1 MRTRAGGTPRTGTD
15 AVAELDVASR
25 GRHERGVLAA
35 TVAHLGRE
43 RSLGGLSGGR
53 RGRRSHR
60 PGPQQAGGARGH
72 AGGRREFVGN
82 GSEAVRALVEAWPL
96 TPGET
101 VLVPAANSSPTGSRS
116 TGSSARRGTDV
127 VELAEGGAGRLDPA
141 AVEEALRDHRVGLVV
156 VSHVPSQRGV
166 VPAPRRAH
174 RRLRSGGR
182 TRRRGRLPVARARAG
197 RPGAAAVAGTSRKWL
212 HGPRGVGFAVVGAQW
227 RPHLAGPPT
236 LHSHAGQG
244 ADVRADPDVS
254 VLEPREAAVAARV
267 GLAAAVAE
275 LVAAGPDAVATR
287 LAGLGVALRHLLLER
302 VPALP
307 LGEPVDEPS
316 AIVTIGAAGPGRARQ
331 VVAALAAQGLRGR
344 RPGRPSAGRA
354 RGRRPA
360 DPRPWVTHEHL
371 ERAAD
376 VVAAALS
383 SR

>member
-1 MRTRAGGTPRTGTD
+1 MALHAPDTD
-15 AVAELDVASR
+15 GVVELDVAAAGVMS
-25 GRHERGVLAA
+25 EGVLAA

-43 RSLGGLSGGR
+43 RTLGAYVAAAEAQEVLDEA
-53 RGRRSHR
+53 RSR
-60 PGPQQAGGARGH
+60 LAALAGMPGSPV
-72 AGGRREFVGN
+72 EFVGN
-82 GSEAVRALVEAWPL
+82 GSEAVRGLVEAWPL

-101 VLVPAANSSPTGSRS
+101 VLAPRS
-116 TGSSARRGTDV
+116 EFLTNRLALDRLTARRGTGV
-127 VELAEGGAGRLDPA
+127 VELAEDGAGRLDPA

-166 VPAPRRAH
+166 VQPLGELIAVSAAAGVPVVVDACQSLGHVPA
-174 RRLRSGGR
+174 
-182 TRRRGRLPVARARAG
+182 V
-197 RPGAAAVAGTSRKWL
+197 PGAAAVAGTSRKWL

-331 VVAALAAQGLRGR
+331 VVAALAAQGLRAGVV
-344 RPGRPSAGRA
+344 PAGRA
-354 RGRRPA
+354 LDVPVDVVRLSPA
-360 DPRPWVTHEHL
+360 PWVTHEHL